1 MQVTPKHP
9 DFKGKVGGG
18 LSLWLNDAPDW
29 VLQKLNELEFD
40 VFLPKGRLKHLKGKF
55 PFWKLVV
62 RCVAFCYDLVFLKRS
77 VLQCR

>member
-1 MQVTPKHP
+1 MKPKHP

-40 VFLPKGRLKHLKGKF
+40 VFLPKGKLKQLKGSQVCGI
-55 PFWKLVV
+55 L
-62 RCVAFCYDLVFLKRS
+62 LRS
-77 VLQCR
+77 RSPQTICPAI